1 MTTSNMEFM
10 SFGDHFY
17 TWKQVIAFTKASEST
32 IRRSIQDGLFP
43 PPIKLFKGRVAF
55 KKADLFLWMEG
66 KWRQAA

>member
-32 IRRSIQDGLFP
+32 IRRSINDGLFP
-43 PPIKLFKGRVAF
+43 PPIKLEF
-55 KKADLFLWMEG
+55 EE
-66 KWRQAA
+66 